1 MVLCAEL
8 AHQLITLNKLISQIP
23 QSPPWAFSTRWS
35 VTPDERG
42 ERLQSQN
49 ERYVLQLLAIV
60 AWSVYMM
67 RERNGGIVF
76 IGVTS

>member
-23 QSPPWAFSTRWS
+23 QSPPWAFSTRRS

-67 RERNGGIVF
+67 RERNGAIVF

>member
-8 AHQLITLNKLISQIP
+8 AHQLITVNKLISQIP
-23 QSPPWAFSTRWS
+23 QSPPWAFSTRSS

-42 ERLQSQN
+42 ERRQSQN
-49 ERYVLQLLAIV
+49 ERYVMQLLAIV